1 MVLQSMKKY
10 NKILLI
16 VLGVMLMVAFL
27 IGDAIRPGMGGPQ
40 GEGIEVDGKKI
51 DGETMAISGARFQM
65 LADSVKQVKQIF
77 ALDERGASD
86 HWFLMAEAARRAGMV
101 APEGDGRAFF
111 VDEYPT
117 IMLQIYMQQA
127 QQAGQQLTEE
137 NMKKLQEVFR
147 AQGANLANMTAA
159 QMRSAKIA
167 DAASEL
173 KGILRMRQEYE
184 TLSRLGAQQAAEL
197 TAKLSNRAV
206 WQYVWLPVDPLVAE
220 KITAPSDDE
229 LLAFFNKY
237 RDMDAGDSDV
247 GVGYKLS
254 QRVKLRWLKL
264 DMAAIRKQVR
274 VRAVDVEKRLRE
286 SGVAMGSPDEAKKR
300 LEIEDKLRNEA
311 AGKIL
316 ADAELVVKGEVLRTT
331 ATLREE
337 RIGGMTFRQLP
348 ADWSAVRPDLAA
360 IGALAAERVNA
371 KYGISLKPFEVASAE
386 DGWKDGPALT
396 RLPGIGRSMT
406 TGVDRPQTM
415 DQVVLNVRELMDRA
429 NPVMSSLP
437 LQADVPASE
446 PLIDAE
452 GSAYYVLVTATRGP
466 SGPETMTEVRE
477 VVLKD
482 WKMVQA
488 YKTLAEQAPT
498 LAASAALEGLSAV
511 ASKLTVESK
520 PAEVVTNVYMTRSGG
535 VSPMEKNAAWM
546 FRSQTLVDD
555 IMSRAEKLDAT
566 KALDEQDPALRYF
579 VVQVPR
585 ARGVAIVQIVGWEPL
600 TKERLQREYG
610 RVAASGRRLTQQWA
624 MEVMRSGKND
634 PLKADQSLEAM
645 RGPENPFTK
654 EKLIERMKV
663 KGVRIGE

>member
-1 MVLQSMKKY
+1 
-10 NKILLI
+10 
-16 VLGVMLMVAFL
+16 MLMVAFL
-27 IGDAIRPGMGGPQ
+27 IGDAIRPGAGGPR

-65 LADSVKQVKQIF
+65 LADTVKQVKQIF
-77 ALDERGASD
+77 ALDDRATSD
-86 HWFLMAEAARRAGMV
+86 HWFLLAEAARRAGLV
-101 APEGDGRAFF
+101 APEGDGRTFF

-117 IMLQIYMQQA
+117 IMLQLYMQEA
-127 QQAGQQLTEE
+127 QRAGQQVTEE
-137 NMKKLQEVFR
+137 SMKNAQAAFR
-147 AQGANLANMTAA
+147 ERGASLSNLSAA
-159 QMRSAKIA
+159 QMRNAKIA

-184 TLSRLGAQQAAEL
+184 TLPRLGAQQAAEL
-197 TAKLSNRAV
+197 TARLRNQAV

-237 RDMDAGDSDV
+237 RDVNAGDSDV
-247 GVGYKLS
+247 GVGYKLGP
-254 QRVKLRWLKL
+254 RVKLRWLKL
-264 DMAAIRKQVR
+264 DMAAIRKQVK

-286 SGVAMGSPDEAKKR
+286 SGVVAGSPDEAKKR
-300 LEIEDKLRNEA
+300 NEVETKLRDEA
-311 AGKIL
+311 AAKIL

-331 ATLREE
+331 ASLREE
-337 RIGGMTFRQLP
+337 RIGAMTFRQLP
-348 ADWSAVRPDLAA
+348 VDWSATRPDLAA

-371 KYGISLKPFEVASAE
+371 KYGISLKPFEVVSAE
-386 DGWKDGPALT
+386 DGWKDGPALA
-396 RLPGIGRSMT
+396 RLPGIGGSMT
-406 TGVDRPQTM
+406 TGGDRQQSM
-415 DQVVLNVRELMDRA
+415 DQVVLNVRELMDKA
-429 NPVMSSLP
+429 NPMPSSLP
-437 LQADVPASE
+437 LQLDVPASE
-446 PLIDAE
+446 PLIDAA
-452 GSAYYVLVTATRGP
+452 GSAYYVLVTAVRGP

-477 VVLKD
+477 IVLKD

-488 YKTLAEQAPT
+488 YKTLAEQAPA
-498 LAASAALEGLSAV
+498 LASAAALEGLSSV

-566 KALDEQDPALRYF
+566 KPLDEQDPALRYF
-579 VVQVPR
+579 VVQVPQS
-585 ARGVAIVQIVGWEPL
+585 RGVAIVQIIGWEPL

-624 MEVMRSGKND
+624 LEVMRSGKND
-634 PLKADQSLEAM
+634 PLKTDQSLEAS
-645 RGPENPFTK
+645 REPENPFTK
-654 EKLIERMKV
+654 EKLIDRMKV
-663 KGVRIGE
+663 KGIRSAGE